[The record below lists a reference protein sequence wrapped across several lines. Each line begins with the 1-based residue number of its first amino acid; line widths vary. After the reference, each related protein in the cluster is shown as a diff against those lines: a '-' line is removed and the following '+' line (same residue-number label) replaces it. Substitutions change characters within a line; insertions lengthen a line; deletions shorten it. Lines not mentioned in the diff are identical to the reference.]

1 MPISISVVLIWMPIE
16 VLFFRIG
23 TVTQCCNP
31 SHWFGGSH
39 GGLGHTR
46 KTSLICAE
54 DDQKKWGLTYQNLWF
69 DWWGWF
75 LDIQS
80 TACLTENSMG
90 SCGGVR
96 FAAFL
101 PFNVSGFLN
110 SDLWITCW
118 KCLDFVDMGDKF
130 SFQEKPRCWLF
141 EWQAFFSLWRLNPF
155 IASEDSNPF
164 AVFFWIHLNVEWGRI
179 V

>member
-31 SHWFGGSH
+31 GHWFGGSH

-54 DDQKKWGLTYQNLWF
+54 DDQKKMGSNLSEVMIW
-69 DWWGWF
+69 WWGWF

-80 TACLTENSMG
+80 TACLAENSMG
-90 SCGGVR
+90 CCGAVR

-110 SDLWITCW
+110 ADLWITCW
-118 KCLDFVDMGDKF
+118 KCLYFVDLGDKF
-130 SFQEKPRCWLF
+130 SFQEKPRNWLF
-141 EWQAFFSLWRLNPF
+141 EWQASCSLWRLNPF
-155 IASEDSNPF
+155 VASED
-164 AVFFWIHLNVEWGRI
+164 
-179 V
+179 